1 MWHSILSF
9 LYMCYLLKQT
19 LFNSCRPL
27 EPSPYPNLLIMSEIT
42 HLLHQAEGFLREKQ
56 ELAIQPDVFMYT
68 LLINGPCVCLQD
80 RNVGMGTWVDCFHT
94 LSFCGM
100 PCLNSQSLRAC

>member
-1 MWHSILSF
+1 
-9 LYMCYLLKQT
+9 MCYWLKQT

-27 EPSPYPNLLIMSEIT
+27 EPSPYPNLFIMSEIP
-42 HLLHQAEGFLREKQ
+42 HLLNQAKGFLREKQ

-68 LLINGPCVCLQD
+68 FLINGPCVCLQD
-80 RNVGMGTWVDCFHT
+80 HNVGMGTWVDCFHT

-100 PCLNSQSLRAC
+100 PCLNSQSMRAC